1 MEIIKA
7 ILFGI
12 VEGIT
17 EWLPISST
25 GHMILLN
32 EFINLN
38 VSKDFYSLFEV
49 VIQLG
54 AIMAVVVMYFK
65 TIWPFGFGKTKKE
78 TKETFNL
85 WGKILV
91 ACVPAAII
99 GILLD
104 DWLDAHLYNSIVVSL
119 MLIIYGIIFIVVE
132 SKNMGKGKTENLNE
146 RDLFKSD
153 NISPFFDFDEE
164 EFSNMSRVQKPKT
177 TNVMEYERKKRVEKR
192 YDMGNFSKIERTE
205 VVEKK
210 KFKPSPI
217 ISPVYGILNEDYKPE
232 DIKSKTDNVVNTGLD
247 FNSVRKKAFGEET
260 LGEPEATYYEES
272 VTVKVKENEEE
283 KQQKVKT
290 IDELLED
297 TSDVTI
303 DVDEKNSV
311 EDKNNKEATNEVAD
325 YERIDKDLEEVTA
338 KCDVNKT
345 EMKKVEDDDT
355 LENDLFD
362 LIDSM
367 YDNREEGDI

>member
-1 MEIIKA
+1 MGLLNKIKG
-7 ILFGI
+7 ILFEE
-12 VEGIT
+12 VE
-17 EWLPISST
+17 E
-25 GHMILLN
+25 
-32 EFINLN
+32 
-38 VSKDFYSLFEV
+38 DEV
-49 VIQLG
+49 VSTPKSEEKKPIAEKIEPQRKVEEPVEKSVPKVT
-54 AIMAVVVMYFK
+54 APV
-65 TIWPFGFGKTKKE
+65 KE
-78 TKETFNL
+78 T
-85 WGKILV
+85 
-91 ACVPAAII
+91 
-99 GILLD
+99 
-104 DWLDAHLYNSIVVSL
+104 
-119 MLIIYGIIFIVVE
+119 
-132 SKNMGKGKTENLNE
+132 KTENLNE

-303 DVDEKNSV
+303 GVDEKNSV
-311 EDKNNKEATNEVAD
+311 EDKNDIKATDEVAD

-345 EMKKVEDDDT
+345 EMRKVEDDDT

>member
-1 MEIIKA
+1 MGLLNKIKG
-7 ILFGI
+7 ILFEE
-12 VEGIT
+12 VE
-17 EWLPISST
+17 E
-25 GHMILLN
+25 
-32 EFINLN
+32 
-38 VSKDFYSLFEV
+38 DEV
-49 VIQLG
+49 VSTP
-54 AIMAVVVMYFK
+54 K
-65 TIWPFGFGKTKKE
+65 SEEKKPIAE
-78 TKETFNL
+78 KIEPQRKVEEPVEKSVPKVTAPVKE
-85 WGKILV
+85 
-91 ACVPAAII
+91 A
-99 GILLD
+99 
-104 DWLDAHLYNSIVVSL
+104 
-119 MLIIYGIIFIVVE
+119 
-132 SKNMGKGKTENLNE
+132 KTENLNE

-311 EDKNNKEATNEVAD
+311 EDKNDKEATDEVAD

-345 EMKKVEDDDT
+345 EMRKVEDDDT

>member
-1 MEIIKA
+1 MGLLNKIKG
-7 ILFGI
+7 ILFEE
-12 VEGIT
+12 VE
-17 EWLPISST
+17 E
-25 GHMILLN
+25 
-32 EFINLN
+32 
-38 VSKDFYSLFEV
+38 DEV
-49 VIQLG
+49 VSTP
-54 AIMAVVVMYFK
+54 K
-65 TIWPFGFGKTKKE
+65 SEEKKPIAE
-78 TKETFNL
+78 KIEPQRKVEEPVEKSVQKVTAPVKE
-85 WGKILV
+85 
-91 ACVPAAII
+91 A
-99 GILLD
+99 
-104 DWLDAHLYNSIVVSL
+104 
-119 MLIIYGIIFIVVE
+119 
-132 SKNMGKGKTENLNE
+132 KTENLNE

-311 EDKNNKEATNEVAD
+311 EDKNDIKATDEVAD

-338 KCDVNKT
+338 KCDANKT
-345 EMKKVEDDDT
+345 EMRKVEDDDT

>member
-1 MEIIKA
+1 MGLLNKIKG
-7 ILFGI
+7 ILFEE
-12 VEGIT
+12 VE
-17 EWLPISST
+17 E
-25 GHMILLN
+25 
-32 EFINLN
+32 
-38 VSKDFYSLFEV
+38 DEV
-49 VIQLG
+49 VSTPKSEEKKPIAEKIEPQRKVEEPVEKSVPKVT
-54 AIMAVVVMYFK
+54 APV
-65 TIWPFGFGKTKKE
+65 KE
-78 TKETFNL
+78 T
-85 WGKILV
+85 
-91 ACVPAAII
+91 
-99 GILLD
+99 
-104 DWLDAHLYNSIVVSL
+104 
-119 MLIIYGIIFIVVE
+119 
-132 SKNMGKGKTENLNE
+132 KTENLNE

-311 EDKNNKEATNEVAD
+311 EDKNDIKATDEVAD

-338 KCDVNKT
+338 KCDVNKP

>member
-1 MEIIKA
+1 MGLLNKIKG
-7 ILFGI
+7 ILFEE
-12 VEGIT
+12 VE
-17 EWLPISST
+17 E
-25 GHMILLN
+25 
-32 EFINLN
+32 
-38 VSKDFYSLFEV
+38 DEV
-49 VIQLG
+49 VSTPKSEEKKPIAEKIEPQRKVEEPVEKSVPKVT
-54 AIMAVVVMYFK
+54 APV
-65 TIWPFGFGKTKKE
+65 KE
-78 TKETFNL
+78 T
-85 WGKILV
+85 
-91 ACVPAAII
+91 
-99 GILLD
+99 
-104 DWLDAHLYNSIVVSL
+104 
-119 MLIIYGIIFIVVE
+119 
-132 SKNMGKGKTENLNE
+132 KTENLNE

-345 EMKKVEDDDT
+345 EMRKVEDDDT

>member
-1 MEIIKA
+1 MGLLNKIKG
-7 ILFGI
+7 ILFEE
-12 VEGIT
+12 VE
-17 EWLPISST
+17 E
-25 GHMILLN
+25 
-32 EFINLN
+32 
-38 VSKDFYSLFEV
+38 DEV
-49 VIQLG
+49 VSTPKSEEKKPIAEKIEPQRKVEEPVEKSVPKVT
-54 AIMAVVVMYFK
+54 APV
-65 TIWPFGFGKTKKE
+65 KE
-78 TKETFNL
+78 T
-85 WGKILV
+85 
-91 ACVPAAII
+91 
-99 GILLD
+99 
-104 DWLDAHLYNSIVVSL
+104 
-119 MLIIYGIIFIVVE
+119 
-132 SKNMGKGKTENLNE
+132 KTENLNE

-311 EDKNNKEATNEVAD
+311 EDKNDIKATDEVAD

>member
-1 MEIIKA
+1 MGLLNKIKG
-7 ILFGI
+7 ILFEE
-12 VEGIT
+12 VE
-17 EWLPISST
+17 E
-25 GHMILLN
+25 
-32 EFINLN
+32 
-38 VSKDFYSLFEV
+38 DEV
-49 VIQLG
+49 VSTPKSEEKKPIAEKIEPQRKVEEPVEKSVPKVT
-54 AIMAVVVMYFK
+54 APV
-65 TIWPFGFGKTKKE
+65 KE
-78 TKETFNL
+78 T
-85 WGKILV
+85 
-91 ACVPAAII
+91 
-99 GILLD
+99 
-104 DWLDAHLYNSIVVSL
+104 
-119 MLIIYGIIFIVVE
+119 
-132 SKNMGKGKTENLNE
+132 KTENLNE

-192 YDMGNFSKIERTE
+192 YDMGNFSKIERTD

-311 EDKNNKEATNEVAD
+311 EDKNNKEATDEVAD

-345 EMKKVEDDDT
+345 EMRKVEDDDT

>member
-1 MEIIKA
+1 MGLLNKIKG
-7 ILFGI
+7 ILFEE
-12 VEGIT
+12 VE
-17 EWLPISST
+17 E
-25 GHMILLN
+25 
-32 EFINLN
+32 
-38 VSKDFYSLFEV
+38 DEV
-49 VIQLG
+49 VSTP
-54 AIMAVVVMYFK
+54 K
-65 TIWPFGFGKTKKE
+65 SEEKKPIAE
-78 TKETFNL
+78 KIEPQRKVEEPDEKSVPKVTAPVKE
-85 WGKILV
+85 
-91 ACVPAAII
+91 A
-99 GILLD
+99 
-104 DWLDAHLYNSIVVSL
+104 
-119 MLIIYGIIFIVVE
+119 
-132 SKNMGKGKTENLNE
+132 KTENLNE

-311 EDKNNKEATNEVAD
+311 EDKNNKEAKDEVAD

>member
-1 MEIIKA
+1 MGLLNKIKG
-7 ILFGI
+7 ILFEE
-12 VEGIT
+12 VE
-17 EWLPISST
+17 EDEVASAPKSEEKKPIAEKIEPQRKVEEPVEKSVPKVT
-25 GHMILLN
+25 TP
-32 EFINLN
+32 
-38 VSKDFYSLFEV
+38 V
-49 VIQLG
+49 
-54 AIMAVVVMYFK
+54 
-65 TIWPFGFGKTKKE
+65 KE
-78 TKETFNL
+78 E
-85 WGKILV
+85 
-91 ACVPAAII
+91 
-99 GILLD
+99 
-104 DWLDAHLYNSIVVSL
+104 
-119 MLIIYGIIFIVVE
+119 
-132 SKNMGKGKTENLNE
+132 KTENLNE

-192 YDMGNFSKIERTE
+192 YDMGSFSKIERTE

-232 DIKSKTDNVVNTGLD
+232 DIKNKTDNVVNTGLD

-260 LGEPEATYYEES
+260 LSEPEATYYEES

-297 TSDVTI
+297 TADVTI
-303 DVDEKNSV
+303 NVDDKNDV
-311 EDKNNKEATNEVAD
+311 EDKKNIEVTNDEVED
-325 YERIDKDLEEVTA
+325 YERIDEDLEEVTT
-338 KCDVNKT
+338 KNDVNKT
-345 EMKKVEDDDT
+345 EMEKVEDDDT

>member
-1 MEIIKA
+1 MGLLNKIKG
-7 ILFGI
+7 ILFEE
-12 VEGIT
+12 VE
-17 EWLPISST
+17 EDEVASAPKSEEKKPIAEKIEPQRKVEEPVEKSVPKVT
-25 GHMILLN
+25 TP
-32 EFINLN
+32 
-38 VSKDFYSLFEV
+38 V
-49 VIQLG
+49 
-54 AIMAVVVMYFK
+54 
-65 TIWPFGFGKTKKE
+65 KE
-78 TKETFNL
+78 E
-85 WGKILV
+85 
-91 ACVPAAII
+91 
-99 GILLD
+99 
-104 DWLDAHLYNSIVVSL
+104 
-119 MLIIYGIIFIVVE
+119 
-132 SKNMGKGKTENLNE
+132 KTENLNE

-164 EFSNMSRVQKPKT
+164 EFSNMSRIQKPKT

-192 YDMGNFSKIERTE
+192 YDMGSFSKIERTE

-232 DIKSKTDNVVNTGLD
+232 DIKNKTDNVVNTGLD

-260 LGEPEATYYEES
+260 LSEPETTYYEES

-297 TSDVTI
+297 TADVTI
-303 DVDEKNSV
+303 NVDDKNDV
-311 EDKNNKEATNEVAD
+311 EDKKDIEVTNDEVED
-325 YERIDKDLEEVTA
+325 YERIDEDLEEVTT
-338 KCDVNKT
+338 KNDVNKT
-345 EMKKVEDDDT
+345 EMEKVEDDDT

-367 YDNREEGDI
+367 YDNREDGDI

>member
-1 MEIIKA
+1 MGLLNKIKG
-7 ILFGI
+7 ILFEE
-12 VEGIT
+12 VE
-17 EWLPISST
+17 E
-25 GHMILLN
+25 
-32 EFINLN
+32 
-38 VSKDFYSLFEV
+38 DEV
-49 VIQLG
+49 VSTPKSEEKKPIAEKIEPQRKVEEPVEKSVQKVT
-54 AIMAVVVMYFK
+54 APV
-65 TIWPFGFGKTKKE
+65 KE
-78 TKETFNL
+78 T
-85 WGKILV
+85 
-91 ACVPAAII
+91 
-99 GILLD
+99 
-104 DWLDAHLYNSIVVSL
+104 
-119 MLIIYGIIFIVVE
+119 
-132 SKNMGKGKTENLNE
+132 KTENLNE

-260 LGEPEATYYEES
+260 LGEPEATYFEES

-311 EDKNNKEATNEVAD
+311 EDKNDKEATDEVAD

-345 EMKKVEDDDT
+345 EMRKVEDDDT

>member
-1 MEIIKA
+1 MGLLNKIKG
-7 ILFGI
+7 ILFEE
-12 VEGIT
+12 VE
-17 EWLPISST
+17 E
-25 GHMILLN
+25 
-32 EFINLN
+32 
-38 VSKDFYSLFEV
+38 DEV
-49 VIQLG
+49 VSTP
-54 AIMAVVVMYFK
+54 K
-65 TIWPFGFGKTKKE
+65 SEEKKPIAE
-78 TKETFNL
+78 KIEPQRKVEEPVEKSVPKVTTPVKE
-85 WGKILV
+85 
-91 ACVPAAII
+91 
-99 GILLD
+99 
-104 DWLDAHLYNSIVVSL
+104 
-119 MLIIYGIIFIVVE
+119 E
-132 SKNMGKGKTENLNE
+132 KTENLNE

-192 YDMGNFSKIERTE
+192 YDMGSFSKIERTE

-232 DIKSKTDNVVNTGLD
+232 DIKNKTDNVVNTGLD

-311 EDKNNKEATNEVAD
+311 EDKNDIKATDEVAD

-338 KCDVNKT
+338 KCDANKT
-345 EMKKVEDDDT
+345 EMRKVEDDDT

>member
-1 MEIIKA
+1 MGLLNKIKG
-7 ILFGI
+7 ILFEE
-12 VEGIT
+12 VE
-17 EWLPISST
+17 E
-25 GHMILLN
+25 
-32 EFINLN
+32 
-38 VSKDFYSLFEV
+38 DEV
-49 VIQLG
+49 VSTP
-54 AIMAVVVMYFK
+54 K
-65 TIWPFGFGKTKKE
+65 SEEKKPIAE
-78 TKETFNL
+78 KIEPQRKVEEPVEKSVPKVTAPVKEL
-85 WGKILV
+85 
-91 ACVPAAII
+91 
-99 GILLD
+99 
-104 DWLDAHLYNSIVVSL
+104 
-119 MLIIYGIIFIVVE
+119 
-132 SKNMGKGKTENLNE
+132 KTENLNE

-232 DIKSKTDNVVNTGLD
+232 DIKNKTDNVVNTGLD

-260 LGEPEATYYEES
+260 LSEPEATYYEES

-297 TSDVTI
+297 TADVTI
-303 DVDEKNSV
+303 NVDDKNDV
-311 EDKNNKEATNEVAD
+311 EDKKDIEVTNDEVED
-325 YERIDKDLEEVTA
+325 YERIDEDLEEVTT
-338 KCDVNKT
+338 KNDVNKT
-345 EMKKVEDDDT
+345 EMEKVEDDDT

>member
-1 MEIIKA
+1 MGLLNKIKG
-7 ILFGI
+7 ILFEE
-12 VEGIT
+12 VE
-17 EWLPISST
+17 E
-25 GHMILLN
+25 
-32 EFINLN
+32 
-38 VSKDFYSLFEV
+38 DEV
-49 VIQLG
+49 VSTPKSEEKKPIAEKIEPQRKVEEPVEKSVQKVT
-54 AIMAVVVMYFK
+54 APV
-65 TIWPFGFGKTKKE
+65 KE
-78 TKETFNL
+78 T
-85 WGKILV
+85 
-91 ACVPAAII
+91 
-99 GILLD
+99 
-104 DWLDAHLYNSIVVSL
+104 
-119 MLIIYGIIFIVVE
+119 
-132 SKNMGKGKTENLNE
+132 KTENLNE

-311 EDKNNKEATNEVAD
+311 EDKNDKEATDEVAD

>member
-1 MEIIKA
+1 MGLLNKIKG
-7 ILFGI
+7 ILFEE
-12 VEGIT
+12 VE
-17 EWLPISST
+17 E
-25 GHMILLN
+25 
-32 EFINLN
+32 
-38 VSKDFYSLFEV
+38 DEV
-49 VIQLG
+49 VSTPKSEEKKPIAEKIEPQRKVEEPVEKSVPKVT
-54 AIMAVVVMYFK
+54 APV
-65 TIWPFGFGKTKKE
+65 KE
-78 TKETFNL
+78 T
-85 WGKILV
+85 
-91 ACVPAAII
+91 
-99 GILLD
+99 
-104 DWLDAHLYNSIVVSL
+104 
-119 MLIIYGIIFIVVE
+119 
-132 SKNMGKGKTENLNE
+132 KTENLNE

-283 KQQKVKT
+283 TQQKVKT

-311 EDKNNKEATNEVAD
+311 EDKNDIKATDEVAD

>member
-1 MEIIKA
+1 MGLLNKIKG
-7 ILFGI
+7 ILFEE
-12 VEGIT
+12 VE
-17 EWLPISST
+17 E
-25 GHMILLN
+25 
-32 EFINLN
+32 
-38 VSKDFYSLFEV
+38 DEV
-49 VIQLG
+49 VSTPKSEEKKPIAEKIEPQRKVEEPVEKSVPKVT
-54 AIMAVVVMYFK
+54 APV
-65 TIWPFGFGKTKKE
+65 KE
-78 TKETFNL
+78 T
-85 WGKILV
+85 
-91 ACVPAAII
+91 
-99 GILLD
+99 
-104 DWLDAHLYNSIVVSL
+104 
-119 MLIIYGIIFIVVE
+119 
-132 SKNMGKGKTENLNE
+132 KTENLNE

-311 EDKNNKEATNEVAD
+311 EDKNNKEATDEVAD

>member
-1 MEIIKA
+1 MGLLNKIKG
-7 ILFGI
+7 ILFEE
-12 VEGIT
+12 VE
-17 EWLPISST
+17 E
-25 GHMILLN
+25 
-32 EFINLN
+32 
-38 VSKDFYSLFEV
+38 DEV
-49 VIQLG
+49 VSTPKSEEKKPIAEKIEPQRKVEEPVEKSVPKVT
-54 AIMAVVVMYFK
+54 APV
-65 TIWPFGFGKTKKE
+65 KE
-78 TKETFNL
+78 T
-85 WGKILV
+85 
-91 ACVPAAII
+91 
-99 GILLD
+99 
-104 DWLDAHLYNSIVVSL
+104 
-119 MLIIYGIIFIVVE
+119 
-132 SKNMGKGKTENLNE
+132 KTENLNE

-192 YDMGNFSKIERTE
+192 YDMGSFSKIERTE

-303 DVDEKNSV
+303 GVDEKNSV
-311 EDKNNKEATNEVAD
+311 EDKNDIKSTDEVAD

-345 EMKKVEDDDT
+345 EMRKVEDDDT

>member
-1 MEIIKA
+1 MGLLNKIKG
-7 ILFGI
+7 ILFEE
-12 VEGIT
+12 VE
-17 EWLPISST
+17 E
-25 GHMILLN
+25 
-32 EFINLN
+32 
-38 VSKDFYSLFEV
+38 DEV
-49 VIQLG
+49 VSTP
-54 AIMAVVVMYFK
+54 K
-65 TIWPFGFGKTKKE
+65 SEEKKPIAE
-78 TKETFNL
+78 KIEPQRKVEEPVEKSVPKVTTPVKE
-85 WGKILV
+85 
-91 ACVPAAII
+91 
-99 GILLD
+99 
-104 DWLDAHLYNSIVVSL
+104 
-119 MLIIYGIIFIVVE
+119 E
-132 SKNMGKGKTENLNE
+132 KTENLNE

-164 EFSNMSRVQKPKT
+164 EFSNMSRIQKPKT

-192 YDMGNFSKIERTE
+192 YDMGSFSKIERTE

-232 DIKSKTDNVVNTGLD
+232 DIKNKTDNVVNTGLD

-260 LGEPEATYYEES
+260 LSEPETTYYEES

-297 TSDVTI
+297 TADVTI
-303 DVDEKNSV
+303 NVDDKKDV
-311 EDKNNKEATNEVAD
+311 EDKKNIEVTNDEVED
-325 YERIDKDLEEVTA
+325 YERIDEDLEEVTT
-338 KCDVNKT
+338 KNDVNKT
-345 EMKKVEDDDT
+345 KMEKVEDDDT

>member
-1 MEIIKA
+1 MGLLNKIKG
-7 ILFGI
+7 ILFEE
-12 VEGIT
+12 VE
-17 EWLPISST
+17 EDEVASAPKNEEKKPIAEKIEPQRKVEEPVEKSVPKVT
-25 GHMILLN
+25 TP
-32 EFINLN
+32 
-38 VSKDFYSLFEV
+38 V
-49 VIQLG
+49 
-54 AIMAVVVMYFK
+54 
-65 TIWPFGFGKTKKE
+65 KE
-78 TKETFNL
+78 E
-85 WGKILV
+85 
-91 ACVPAAII
+91 
-99 GILLD
+99 
-104 DWLDAHLYNSIVVSL
+104 
-119 MLIIYGIIFIVVE
+119 
-132 SKNMGKGKTENLNE
+132 KTENLNE

-192 YDMGNFSKIERTE
+192 YDMGSFSKIERTE

-232 DIKSKTDNVVNTGLD
+232 DIKNKTDNVVNTGLD

-260 LGEPEATYYEES
+260 LSEPETTYYEES

-297 TSDVTI
+297 TADVTI
-303 DVDEKNSV
+303 NVDDKKDV
-311 EDKNNKEATNEVAD
+311 EDKKDIEVTNDEVED
-325 YERIDKDLEEVTA
+325 YERIDEDLEEVTT
-338 KCDVNKT
+338 KNDVNKT
-345 EMKKVEDDDT
+345 KMEKVEDDDT

-367 YDNREEGDI
+367 YDNREDGDI

>member
-1 MEIIKA
+1 MGLLNKIKG
-7 ILFGI
+7 ILFEE
-12 VEGIT
+12 VE
-17 EWLPISST
+17 E
-25 GHMILLN
+25 
-32 EFINLN
+32 
-38 VSKDFYSLFEV
+38 DEV
-49 VIQLG
+49 VSTP
-54 AIMAVVVMYFK
+54 K
-65 TIWPFGFGKTKKE
+65 SEEKKPIAE
-78 TKETFNL
+78 KIEPQRKVEEPVEKSVPKVTAPVKE
-85 WGKILV
+85 
-91 ACVPAAII
+91 A
-99 GILLD
+99 
-104 DWLDAHLYNSIVVSL
+104 
-119 MLIIYGIIFIVVE
+119 
-132 SKNMGKGKTENLNE
+132 KTENLNE

-153 NISPFFDFDEE
+153 NILPFFDFDEE

-311 EDKNNKEATNEVAD
+311 EDKNDIKATDEVAD

-345 EMKKVEDDDT
+345 EMRKVEDDDT

>member
-1 MEIIKA
+1 MGLLNKIKG
-7 ILFGI
+7 ILFEE
-12 VEGIT
+12 VE
-17 EWLPISST
+17 EDEVASAPKSEEKKPIAEKIEPQRKVEEPVEKS
-25 GHMILLN
+25 
-32 EFINLN
+32 
-38 VSKDFYSLFEV
+38 VSKV
-49 VIQLG
+49 TTPV
-54 AIMAVVVMYFK
+54 
-65 TIWPFGFGKTKKE
+65 KE
-78 TKETFNL
+78 E
-85 WGKILV
+85 
-91 ACVPAAII
+91 
-99 GILLD
+99 
-104 DWLDAHLYNSIVVSL
+104 
-119 MLIIYGIIFIVVE
+119 
-132 SKNMGKGKTENLNE
+132 KTENLNE

-192 YDMGNFSKIERTE
+192 YDMGSFSKIERTE

-232 DIKSKTDNVVNTGLD
+232 DIKNKTDNVVNTGLD

-260 LGEPEATYYEES
+260 LSEPETTYYEES

-297 TSDVTI
+297 TADVTI
-303 DVDEKNSV
+303 NVDDKNDV
-311 EDKNNKEATNEVAD
+311 EDKKNIEVTNDEVED
-325 YERIDKDLEEVTA
+325 YERIDEDLEEVTT
-338 KCDVNKT
+338 KNDVNKT
-345 EMKKVEDDDT
+345 EMEKVDDDT

-367 YDNREEGDI
+367 YDNREDGDI